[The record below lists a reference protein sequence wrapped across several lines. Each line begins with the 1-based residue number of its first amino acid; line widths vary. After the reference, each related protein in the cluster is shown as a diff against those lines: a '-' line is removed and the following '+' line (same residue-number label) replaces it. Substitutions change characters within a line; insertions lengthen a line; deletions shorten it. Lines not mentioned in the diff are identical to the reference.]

1 MTTAFGN
8 VPDLAEL
15 NITSDPK
22 LAMPAGIKA
31 KASKKKSTSLDAPGL
46 PPYLAEKVVES
57 DPTLVEVR
65 DLRKFARRL
74 PEFRV
79 LRWIGRQG
87 KGEWRF
93 TNSKK
98 TTLSPVDFVHSAVLT
113 QRIWT
118 ECQLP
123 IPSFDFEDEAAGS
136 PQQLQTPV
144 SPERLPSSEFP
155 ALSRT
160 TTGSSLSLVHSPTT
174 PTAPPMRRSSSAT
187 SANTNPLGLEWDP
200 LPPVP
205 VVKQSSAPASNHIRK
220 PVSIPI
226 SQPRQD
232 SQPSKVSDNRSRGRN
247 RRDSKPRLSIAP
259 PSPSKEPR
267 YVPGAAPKKQSTSPR
282 KCDRENKGCK
292 DKESKSRRSSADDGW
307 TTVGGERM
315 RKK

>member
-15 NITSDPK
+15 NITTDPM
-22 LAMPAGIKA
+22 LATPAGIKA
-31 KASKKKSTSLDAPGL
+31 KPTKKKSLEASDL
-46 PPYLAEKVVES
+46 PTFLSEKVAES

-113 QRIWT
+113 KNIWT
-118 ECQLP
+118 ECQLAP
-123 IPSFDFEDEAAGS
+123 PSFEFEDDIVSS
-136 PQQLQTPV
+136 PQQLQIPV
-144 SPERLPSSEFP
+144 SPERLPLSEFP

-160 TTGSSLSLVHSPTT
+160 TTASSVSLSQSPTT
-174 PTAPPMRRSSSAT
+174 PIAAMPMIRRSSSTT
-187 SANTNPLGLEWDP
+187 SANANPLGLEWDP
-200 LPPVP
+200 LPPVKP
-205 VVKQSSAPASNHIRK
+205 SAPANWTRK
-220 PVSIPI
+220 PVSIPTI
-226 SQPRQD
+226 APVVRQGPQPPKA
-232 SQPSKVSDNRSRGRN
+232 SETRSRGRS

-259 PSPSKEPR
+259 PPRPPKEPR
-267 YVPGAAPKKQSTSPR
+267 HVPGSAPKKQSTPPSPV
-282 KCDRENKGCK
+282 KCDKENKENK
-292 DKESKSRRSSADDGW
+292 DAKTKRSPLDDGW
-307 TTVGGERM
+307 TTVGDRG